1 MKSRFFLI
9 ALITLLVSAGLWA
22 FTQPNQPELLE
33 KRAELVMRQ
42 IGHKVLLYAGDST
55 SRVLPVKKINS
66 NTFLITFQS
75 QFTFVPDTL
84 VKVVHESLASG
95 HLPLQYTVNVLS
107 CKADELIYGYEMKP
121 DSNNTIACLGRS
133 QPEGCYK
140 IQISFAEISTLNK
153 YMNPYSLMFF
163 LSGIVIGVFLIGK
176 KAKPKA
182 QQTPLLTN
190 GSYVG
195 IGHFAFCIENR
206 TLKSDTETIEL
217 SEKETKL
224 LSIFATNPNQVIERE
239 RLLKEV
245 WEDDGVFVVGRSL
258 DVFVSKLRKKLQ
270 KDTSIKIVN
279 IHGKG
284 YKLEVEHQDMRHQS

>member
-9 ALITLLVSAGLWA
+9 TVVTLTALLVSAVFLA
-22 FTQPNQPELLE
+22 LTQPNQPELLE
-33 KRAELVMRQ
+33 KRTELVMRQ

-55 SRVLPVKKINS
+55 SRVLPVKKIDT

-84 VKVVHESLASG
+84 VKVVHQSLKSG
-95 HLPLQYTVNVLS
+95 NLPLKYTVSVLS
-107 CKADELIYGYEMKP
+107 CKADELIYGYEMQP
-121 DSNNTIACLGRS
+121 DSANTVACLGRS

-140 IQISFAEISTLNK
+140 IQISFAELSPLSRQV
-153 YMNPYSLMFF
+153 NPYSMIIF
-163 LSGIVIGVFLIGK
+163 LSGILIGVFFIGK
-176 KAKPKA
+176 RLKPKTV
-182 QQTPLLTN
+182 QTLPLADDTSVSI
-190 GSYVG
+190 GSY
-195 IGHFAFCIENR
+195 AFYAESR

-217 SEKETKL
+217 SEKESKL
-224 LSIFATNPNQVIERE
+224 LSIFANNLNQIIERE

-270 KDTSIKIVN
+270 KDASIKIVN

-284 YKLEVEHQDMRHQS
+284 YKLEVEH